1 VLDKMDLRHPGFG
14 IITIAGTNGKGSTAA
29 MLEAILCTA
38 GYQVGTYTSP
48 HLIVFNERARL
59 NRRPATDE
67 ELCSAFEHIESIR
80 GETPLTYFEYG
91 TVVVL
96 ELFRSHQVD
105 IAVLEVGLG
114 GRLDAVNG
122 VDADVAVISSIGID
136 HTSWLGS
143 DREVIGREK
152 AGIFRANRPAVCS
165 DPAPPASVAQ
175 AAAETGAKLLQL
187 NRDFFVERSPHGW
200 TWRYLKRIR
209 SGLPYPAARGDHQVT
224 NAAGALMALE
234 SLDDRFPV
242 TQMQIRE
249 GLHKAAAPGRFQV
262 LPGRPVR
269 VLDVAHNPQAA
280 AALAATLKQ
289 QPVNGKTLA
298 VFGMLRD
305 KPVVEMAR
313 VMQAV
318 VDGWYAAALDAPRG
332 ATADEL
338 IEGLTNAGVTENV
351 SGYPDVGSAYAA
363 AARDA
368 KGDDRIVVFGSF
380 YTVGAILALHNRNLL
395 P

>member
-1 VLDKMDLRHPGFG
+1 MLEKMDLRRPGFG
-14 IITIAGTNGKGSTAA
+14 VITVAGTNGKGSTVA
-29 MLEAILCTA
+29 MLEAILCAA
-38 GYQVGTYTSP
+38 GYRVGTYTSP
-48 HLIVFNERARL
+48 HLIAFNERVRV
-59 NRRPATDE
+59 NGVPVTDE
-67 ELCSAFEHIESIR
+67 KLCVAFERVESLR
-80 GETPLTYFEYG
+80 GEIPLTYFEYG
-91 TVVVL
+91 TVVAL
-96 ELFRSHQVD
+96 ELFRSHRID

-136 HTSWLGS
+136 HTAWLGS
-143 DREVIGREK
+143 DREAIGREK
-152 AGIFRANRPAVCS
+152 AGIFRANRPAVCG

-175 AAAETGAKLLQL
+175 AAAKTGAKLLQL

-200 TWRYLKRIR
+200 TWRHLNRVR
-209 SGLPYPAARGDHQVT
+209 AGLPYPAARGDHQVT
-224 NAAGALMALE
+224 NAAAALMALE

-242 TQMQIRE
+242 TQAQIRE
-249 GLHKAAAPGRFQV
+249 GLHEAAVPGRFQV
-262 LPGRPVR
+262 LPGRPMR

-280 AALAATLKQ
+280 AALVATLKQ

-298 VFGMLRD
+298 VFGILRD
-305 KPVVEMAR
+305 KPVVEIVR
-313 VMQAV
+313 IMQDV
-318 VDGWYAAALDAPRG
+318 VDAWYAATLDAPRG
-332 ATADEL
+332 ATAAEL
-338 IEGLTNAGVTENV
+338 VAGLANAGVAENV